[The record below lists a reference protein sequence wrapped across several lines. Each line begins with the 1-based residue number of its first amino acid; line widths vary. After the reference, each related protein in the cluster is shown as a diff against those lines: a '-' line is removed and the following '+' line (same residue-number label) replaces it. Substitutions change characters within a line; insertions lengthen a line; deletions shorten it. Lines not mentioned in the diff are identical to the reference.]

1 MNETDLLEVGLQVDD
16 ANLGLLD
23 TIRQRFRPLVR
34 LALLQQFREVIHV
47 LKQKSRALQIC
58 NALIAQNICL

>member
-16 ANLGLLD
+16 ANLCLLD
-23 TIRQRFRPLVR
+23 ALRQRFGPLVR

-47 LKQKSRALQIC
+47 LK
-58 NALIAQNICL
+58 